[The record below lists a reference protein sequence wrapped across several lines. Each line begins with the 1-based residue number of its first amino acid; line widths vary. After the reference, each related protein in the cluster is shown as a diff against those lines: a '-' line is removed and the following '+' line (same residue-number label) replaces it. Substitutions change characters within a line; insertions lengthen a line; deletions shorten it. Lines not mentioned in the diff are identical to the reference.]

1 MSELKTIKFEIV
13 TPERLVMR
21 EDILQATIP
30 TKNGELTIL
39 PDHIPLVAILK
50 TGVIELKMT
59 SGQIEIMAVSGGL
72 LEVLVG
78 KIVILA
84 DSADR
89 VSELDEKIVEQAR
102 IQAETAKLDAKN
114 RDTVDFTEISSKL
127 EMELARSKS
136 LSRWRHL
143 KHLDK

>member
-13 TPERLVMR
+13 TPERLVLW

-50 TGVIELKMT
+50 TGVIELKMK

-89 VSELDEKIVEQAR
+89 VSELDEKVVEQAR
-102 IQAETAKLDAKN
+102 IKAETAKLAAKN
-114 RDTVDFTEISSKL
+114 RDDVDFTEISSKL

-136 LSRWRHL
+136 LTRWRHL